1 MTDLIALKRM
11 NDIMEAINKMHN
23 GLLALIDEH
32 HKLTDRVQALED
44 KIATQQSNAEAR
56 PS

>member
-32 HKLTDRVQALED
+32 HKLADRVQALED

>member
-1 MTDLIALKRM
+1 MVDLIELKRM
-11 NDIMEAINKMHN
+11 NDIIEAINKMHN

-32 HKLTDRVQALED
+32 HKLVERVKALEGQ
-44 KIATQQSNAEAR
+44 ATPESNAETR